1 MNSNL
6 DNQVASSWA
15 ELLEPAVRGTV
26 NVLRS
31 CAKVSSIKK
40 VVITSSVAAVSNN
53 RELKEDVVIDES
65 WFSDPSYCEEQ
76 KSWYALSKTLAED
89 AAWKFTKEHGIEIIT
104 IYPGFVVGPILQPSI
119 NLNIELIL
127 NLVNGARAFPN
138 ATLRWVDVR
147 DVGDAL
153 IIAFEIPSASGRYC
167 LVERSAHAPQVI
179 KILRGH
185 YPTYKFLDKLSDN
198 TNLFYPAH
206 TISNEKAKNLG
217 VQFIPL
223 EAIQSGFEN
232 V

>member
-147 DVGDAL
+147 DVG
-153 IIAFEIPSASGRYC
+153 EIGMLTKSKQCSNLDLVTTLVSISA
-167 LVERSAHAPQVI
+167 
-179 KILRGH
+179 
-185 YPTYKFLDKLSDN
+185 
-198 TNLFYPAH
+198 
-206 TISNEKAKNLG
+206 
-217 VQFIPL
+217 
-223 EAIQSGFEN
+223 GFS
-232 V
+232 VV